1 MQAVERQASNNR
13 PMRQLL
19 STLSTKI
26 LSEKDMKERAAGA
39 TTSENFETDTAT
51 GWIESAKGK
60 A

>member
-1 MQAVERQASNNR
+1 MQAVERQASNNL

-19 STLSTKI
+19 STLSTKVV
-26 LSEKDMKERAAGA
+26 SDKHMNERGA
-39 TTSENFETDTAT
+39 TTSENCETDTAT